1 MRSPPSPGLALTPDQ
16 QEAAAAFATW
26 LAAPADGTPFV
37 LSGYAGTGKTFLS
50 TRLLQQVEASG
61 LCWTVVAPTH
71 KAVGV
76 LRRQL
81 ELVGL
86 QPTWYPST
94 IHRLLRL
101 KLKRQG
107 DLERCEETEQ
117 TAMALEHLGLV
128 LIDEASMV
136 DSALLEIALR
146 CAHPFRSRLV
156 FVGDPAQL
164 PPVGE
169 AVSPVFALGRVMRA
183 DLRQVVRHQGP
194 VLRLATGLRQG
205 DLPCRRPPALAP
217 LRTEEGMVCSL
228 DRSEWLLAAQAALRR
243 SSETDNPDLARIL
256 CYTNR
261 SLEQLVPI
269 ARRALHGAM
278 ADQLPVLPGEVLITR
293 SAVMAPACREGAEAA
308 EEPDMVLGS
317 NRELVVRDVRPERC
331 DLAEFGVAFGA
342 LEGLGAPV
350 IDTLTASVEA
360 GETQLALRLLPPLGS
375 AARSSLEAV
384 LQGLR
389 QQAREAGKR
398 DGRALWRRYFLLR
411 DAFASLGPAAVLTV
425 HRSQGST
432 FGEVF
437 VDADVFWPKDDT
449 LRRQLVYVAVSRASQ
464 AVTLMA
470 GPGQARDVQLWEG
483 WLRDGEAADQ
493 RGRDLLSGR
502 H

>member
-1 MRSPPSPGLALTPDQ
+1 MSLPSSPGLALTSDQ
-16 QEAAAAFATW
+16 QGAAAAFAAW
-26 LAAPADGTPFV
+26 LAAKADGSPFV
-37 LSGYAGTGKTFLS
+37 LSGYAGSGKTFLS
-50 TRLLQQVEASG
+50 TRLLQEVEASG

-76 LRRQL
+76 LRRHL

-117 TAMALEHLGLV
+117 TATALEHLGLV

-136 DSALLEIALR
+136 DSTLLEIALR
-146 CAHPFRSRLV
+146 CAHPFRTRLV

-169 AVSPVFALGRVMRA
+169 AVSPVFALGRASRA

-205 DLPCRRPPALAP
+205 NLPCRRPPALAAR
-217 LRTEEGMVCSL
+217 RTAAGMVCSL
-228 DRSEWLLAAQAALRR
+228 DRPEWLAAAQAALRR
-243 SSETDNPDLARIL
+243 SHETDNPDLARIL

-269 ARRALHGAM
+269 ARRALHGEM

-293 SAVMAPACREGAEAA
+293 AAVMAPACREGAEAA

-317 NRELVVRDVRPERC
+317 NRELVVRDVKPERC
-331 DLAEFGVAFGA
+331 DLAEFGVGFGS
-342 LEGLGAPV
+342 LDGLGAPV

-375 AARSSLEAV
+375 AARASLDAV

-389 QQAREAGKR
+389 LQAREAGKR

-470 GPGQARDVQLWEG
+470 GPGCAADVQRWDD
-483 WLRDGEAADQ
+483 WLRDPDSQEDE
-493 RGRDLLSGR
+493 RP
-502 H
+502 